1 MAFDAETAAA
11 MAAVF
16 NDTYT
21 AHYCDT
27 AVAALFLYDTLI
39 TLDREVAYF
48 WNGRST
54 GAACLFL
61 ANKWIST
68 TLYVLEMAGSVSSA
82 FPSDKF
88 VPWAAFSALR
98 AYVLSR
104 SKVIG
109 LLILVLSLAPAGAN
123 LIPFG
128 YHLSGYRLPPFGCR
142 ETNDADTA
150 VYLRSESETVVMIS
164 RIPLTIADIMLIY
177 ITWKQLNGWDALM
190 NVRQSKRLSLSDI
203 LFRGG
208 TIYFIV
214 LFIMNVL
221 HLAFSV
227 TEIAGSGE
235 GGESLLPQFT
245 GPITAVLMSR
255 FLLELQEVNDV
266 VVRVDL
272 DDPLHSSRNPYDR
285 PSFIASLGGFLDS
298 GLPALESDD
307 DSESHLGSLSDREA
321 IRLDVEGSETATT
334 SSLSA

>member
-1 MAFDAETAAA
+1 MTFDADAAAA
-11 MAAVF
+11 MAAIF

-27 AVAALFLYDTLI
+27 AVAALFLYDMLL

-48 WNGRST
+48 WNGRRT

-68 TLYVLEMAGSVSSA
+68 TLYVLEMAGSVSPA

-88 VPWAAFSALR
+88 VPWAAFSGLR

-104 SKVIG
+104 SKVLG
-109 LLILVLSLAPAGAN
+109 LLVLALSLAPAGAN

-128 YHLSGYRLPPFGCR
+128 YHPSGYRFPPFGCR

-150 VYLRSESETVVMIS
+150 VYLRFVMLYPVSIEMVQTQFSQDDRTVVMIS

-177 ITWKQLNGWDALM
+177 ITWTQLNGWDALM

-227 TEIAGSGE
+227 NS
-235 GGESLLPQFT
+235 
-245 GPITAVLMSR
+245 
-255 FLLELQEVNDV
+255 
-266 VVRVDL
+266 
-272 DDPLHSSRNPYDR
+272 
-285 PSFIASLGGFLDS
+285 
-298 GLPALESDD
+298 AL
-307 DSESHLGSLSDREA
+307 R
-321 IRLDVEGSETATT
+321 
-334 SSLSA
+334 